1 MATVSV
7 GTPKHAIASIEQSE
21 SPRAKRVKAL
31 PSILSVG
38 PWAPTAKPVDEA
50 ATTTLDVTTP
60 VTGEVISKVHM
71 GGAADVDAAVSAAAD
86 AFPAWSALTQKRRA
100 QILLKFHTLVGE
112 HAEELVRLIMAEN
125 GKNKT
130 EAEGDLAKG
139 LETVEWACSIPFVAP
154 GRTLA
159 VSGGVTCQE
168 VRDPVGVVASIVPFN
183 FPFMV
188 PMWTT
193 PIALVAGNCV
203 ILKPSEKVPMTMR
216 RVADL
221 LTQAGVP
228 SGAFQMVQGG
238 QEVVEA
244 LCDHRGIHALTF
256 VGSSRVAKLVHARAV
271 GTGKKALAL
280 GGAKNHL
287 VAASDADLEMAS
299 SDIVA
304 SFAGCAGQRCM
315 AASVLLTLGAQP
327 ALVARVVEK
336 AKAIPMGQAKG
347 CMGPVIDA
355 AAEERIV
362 SYITSAERDGVKV
375 LLDGRTWAKAKL
387 DQTSTE
393 HGGASLAGGFWVGP
407 TILEV
412 PAHMRSHRVMC
423 DEIFGPVLCV
433 HSVPDAPT
441 ALAIERAD
449 PHGNAACIYTSSG
462 ATADWFSRRFNAA
475 MVGVNIGV
483 PVPRE
488 PFSFGG
494 LEGSLSKYGEH
505 DITGDGGLNFFTSTR
520 KITTKWASNPHAPP
534 DAANFGGVM

>member
-168 VRDPVGVVASIVPFN
+168 VHACAAHGSLQSKWDRAGHPGLGHGKRARVRTRTPLRLRARSVAVGGRCATPSASSPRSSHSTSPSWCQCGRRPSPWVRRGGSSLRPRSRSLLHRLGASISRLRSHSP
-183 FPFMV
+183 PRQLCSR
-188 PMWTT
+188 
-193 PIALVAGNCV
+193 ALMPLDAPSAPLFSHVRRQTCEHAMPPLPLSSHTCAAKRASTRARAVAGNCV

-287 VAASDADLEMAS
+287 VAASDVRAPARPGISPDPCCCRPLLLPTRAAAGPCCCRPLLLPARAAADPCCCRPLLLPAP
-299 SDIVA
+299 
-304 SFAGCAGQRCM
+304 
-315 AASVLLTLGAQP
+315 AAADPCCCRPVLLPTP
-327 ALVARVVEK
+327 
-336 AKAIPMGQAKG
+336 
-347 CMGPVIDA
+347 A
-355 AAEERIV
+355 AA
-362 SYITSAERDGVKV
+362 
-375 LLDGRTWAKAKL
+375 
-387 DQTSTE
+387 
-393 HGGASLAGGFWVGP
+393 
-407 TILEV
+407 
-412 PAHMRSHRVMC
+412 
-423 DEIFGPVLCV
+423 
-433 HSVPDAPT
+433 
-441 ALAIERAD
+441 D
-449 PHGNAACIYTSSG
+449 P
-462 ATADWFSRRFNAA
+462 
-475 MVGVNIGV
+475 
-483 PVPRE
+483 
-488 PFSFGG
+488 
-494 LEGSLSKYGEH
+494 
-505 DITGDGGLNFFTSTR
+505 
-520 KITTKWASNPHAPP
+520 
-534 DAANFGGVM
+534 

>member
-1 MATVSV
+1 MVASV
-7 GTPKHAIASIEQSE
+7 ITPKQTLASLEQSE

-38 PWAPTAKPVDEA
+38 PWAATKQDSTAAEKD
-50 ATTTLDVTTP
+50 TLDVTTP
-60 VTGEVISKVHM
+60 VTGEVIAKVGM
-71 GGAADVDAAVSAAAD
+71 DTASEVDAAVSAATD
-86 AFPAWSALTQKRRA
+86 AFPAWSSLTQKRRA
-100 QILLKFHTLVGE
+100 QILLKFHTLCTD
-112 HAEELVRLIMAEN
+112 HADELVGLIMAEN
-125 GKNKT
+125 GKNRT

-139 LETVEWACSIPFVAP
+139 LETVEWACSIPFVSP

-168 VRDPVGVVASIVPFN
+168 VRDAVGVVASIVPFN

-203 ILKPSEKVPMTMR
+203 ILKPSEKVPMTMG
-216 RVADL
+216 RVAGL
-221 LTQAGVP
+221 LAQAGVP

-238 QEVVEA
+238 KAVVDA
-244 LCDHRGIHALTF
+244 LCDHAGIRALTF
-256 VGSSRVAKLVHARAV
+256 VGSSRVAKLVHARAIA
-271 GTGKKALAL
+271 TGKKALAL

-287 VAASDADLEMAS
+287 VAAPDADLEMAS

-327 ALVARVVEK
+327 ALVGKVVQK
-336 AKAIPMGQAKG
+336 ASAIRMGQAKG

-355 AAEERIV
+355 AAEERIT
-362 SYITSAERDGVKV
+362 SFIDSAERDGAKV
-375 LLDGRTWAKAKL
+375 LLDGRVWQKAKL
-387 DQTSTE
+387 ERTSVE
-393 HGGASLAGGFWVGP
+393 QGGASLANGHWVGP
-407 TILEV
+407 TVLEI
-412 PAHMRSHRVMC
+412 PPHLRSHPVMSA
-423 DEIFGPVLCV
+423 EIFGPVLCV
-433 HSVPDAPT
+433 HAVPDAAT

-462 ATADWFSRRFNAA
+462 ATADWFSRRFGAA

-494 LEGSLSKYGEH
+494 LEGSLSKFGEH

-520 KITTKWASNPHAPP
+520 KITTKWATNPHAPP